1 MTENEFNGK
10 IAENLAFYRRLNGLT
25 QAELADCLSYSDKS
39 VSKWERGNGIPGV
52 FILMRISEIY
62 GVTLSE
68 LIGQTGRCRETA
80 DKIKAAEKDRRAIE
94 KAKKK
99 AIERAKKQKRKK

>member
-52 FILMRISEIY
+52 
-62 GVTLSE
+62 LSE